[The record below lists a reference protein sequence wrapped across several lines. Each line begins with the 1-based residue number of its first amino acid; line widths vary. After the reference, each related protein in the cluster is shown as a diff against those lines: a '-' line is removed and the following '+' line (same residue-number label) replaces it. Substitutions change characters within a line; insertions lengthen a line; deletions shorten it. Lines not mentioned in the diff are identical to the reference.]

1 MWSSI
6 IDTVK
11 SRLGLDNSENN
22 TKLDNSGNRKQS
34 ILTGKV
40 NYNNTGWRKDKAS
53 QASLQEDISKG
64 RTVNITAP
72 QSSRYS
78 FDDSEG
84 VFDSKGVADLVSGKK
99 DADDFKET
107 SVDST
112 AVETIGYN
120 PKNGNLDIQYTSGN
134 KKYRYPNVPPEVVTE
149 FLDSP
154 SKGKYLYYV
163 IRPEYS
169 TTLNKE
175 V

>member
-1 MWSSI
+1 MKMVWNSI
-6 IDTVK
+6 IDAVK
-11 SRLGLDNSENN
+11 SRLGLDNSKNN
-22 TKLDNSGNRKQS
+22 TKLDNSGNRRQS
-34 ILTGKV
+34 VLTGKV

-64 RTVNITAP
+64 RTVNISAP

-78 FDDSEG
+78 FD
-84 VFDSKGVADLVSGKK
+84 SKGIADLASGNKT
-99 DADDFKET
+99 ADDYKET
-107 SVDST
+107 SVAST
-112 AVETIGYN
+112 AVKTIDYN
-120 PKNGNLDIQYTSGN
+120 SKNGNLDIQYTSGN

-169 TTLNKE
+169 TAKK
-175 V
+175 

>member
-6 IDTVK
+6 INAVK

-34 ILTGKV
+34 ILTGEV
-40 NYNNTGWRKDKAS
+40 SYNNTGWRKDKAS

-64 RTVNITAP
+64 RAISVSAP

-78 FDDSEG
+78 FD
-84 VFDSKGVADLVSGKK
+84 SKGIADLASGKK

-107 SVDST
+107 AVSST
-112 AVETIGYN
+112 AVRSIDYN
-120 PKNGNLDIQYTSGN
+120 PKNGNLDIQYTSGS

-154 SKGKYLYYV
+154 SKGKYLYYE
-163 IRPEYS
+163 IAPKYS
-169 TTLNKE
+169 TAKK
-175 V
+175 

>member
-6 IDTVK
+6 IDAVK
-11 SRLGLDNSENN
+11 SRLGLDNSKNN
-22 TKLDNSGNRKQS
+22 KKLDNSGNRRQS
-34 ILTGKV
+34 VLTGKV

-78 FDDSEG
+78 FD
-84 VFDSKGVADLVSGKK
+84 SKGIADLTSGKK
-99 DADDFKET
+99 TADDYKET
-107 SVDST
+107 SVAST
-112 AVETIGYN
+112 AVRTIDYN

-169 TTLNKE
+169 TAKK
-175 V
+175 

>member
-6 IDTVK
+6 IDAVK
-11 SRLGLDNSENN
+11 LRLGLDNSENN

-34 ILTGKV
+34 ALTGKV
-40 NYNNTGWRKDKAS
+40 SYNNTGWRKDKAS

-64 RTVNITAP
+64 KTVNISAP
-72 QSSRYS
+72 QSSRFS
-78 FDDSEG
+78 
-84 VFDSKGVADLVSGKK
+84 FDSKGIADLRTGKK

-107 SVDST
+107 AVSST
-112 AVETIGYN
+112 AVRSIDYN

-154 SKGKYLYYV
+154 SKGKYLYYE
-163 IRPEYS
+163 IAPKYS
-169 TTLNKE
+169 INK
-175 V
+175 

>member
-1 MWSSI
+1 MVWSSI
-6 IDTVK
+6 IDAVK
-11 SRLGLDNSENN
+11 SRLGLDNSKNN

-64 RTVNITAP
+64 RTVNVSAP

-78 FDDSEG
+78 FD
-84 VFDSKGVADLVSGKK
+84 SKGIADLASGKK
-99 DADDFKET
+99 TADDYKET

-112 AVETIGYN
+112 AVKTIDYN

-134 KKYRYPNVPPEVVTE
+134 KKYRFPNVPPEVVTE

-169 TTLNKE
+169 TAKK
-175 V
+175 

>member
-1 MWSSI
+1 MVWSSI

-11 SRLGLDNSENN
+11 SRLGLDNSKNN

-40 NYNNTGWRKDKAS
+40 SYNNTGWRKDKAS

-64 RTVNITAP
+64 RTINISAP

-78 FDDSEG
+78 FD
-84 VFDSKGVADLVSGKK
+84 SKGIADLASGEKN
-99 DADDFKET
+99 ADDYKET
-107 SVDST
+107 SVAST
-112 AVETIGYN
+112 AVKTIGYN

-134 KKYRYPNVPPEVVTE
+134 TKYRYPNVPPEVITE
-149 FLDSP
+149 FLNSP

-163 IRPEYS
+163 IRPKYS
-169 TTLNKE
+169 TAKR
-175 V
+175 

>member
-1 MWSSI
+1 MVWSSI
-6 IDTVK
+6 IDAVK
-11 SRLGLDNSENN
+11 TRLGLDNSKNN

-40 NYNNTGWRKDKAS
+40 SYNNTGWRKDKAS

-64 RTVNITAP
+64 KTVNISAP
-72 QSSRYS
+72 QSSRFS
-78 FDDSEG
+78 
-84 VFDSKGVADLVSGKK
+84 FDSKGIADLRTGKK

-107 SVDST
+107 AVSST
-112 AVETIGYN
+112 AVRSIGYN

-154 SKGKYLYYV
+154 SKGKYLYYE
-163 IRPEYS
+163 IAPKYS
-169 TTLNKE
+169 INK
-175 V
+175 

>member
-6 IDTVK
+6 INAVK

-64 RTVNITAP
+64 RTVNISAP

-78 FDDSEG
+78 FDSEG
-84 VFDSKGVADLVSGKK
+84 VFDSKGVADLDSRKK
-99 DADDFKET
+99 DADDFKEI

-134 KKYRYPNVPPEVVTE
+134 TKYRYPNVPPEVVTE

-163 IRPEYS
+163 IRPKYS
-169 TTLNKE
+169 TAKH
-175 V
+175 

>member
-6 IDTVK
+6 IDAVK
-11 SRLGLDNSENN
+11 SRLGLDNSKNN
-22 TKLDNSGNRKQS
+22 TKLDNSGNRKHS

-40 NYNNTGWRKDKAS
+40 SYNNTGWRKDKAS

-64 RTVNITAP
+64 RTVNISAP

-78 FDDSEG
+78 FD
-84 VFDSKGVADLVSGKK
+84 SKGI
-99 DADDFKET
+99 ADDYKET

-112 AVETIGYN
+112 AVRTISYN

-163 IRPEYS
+163 IRPKYS

>member
-1 MWSSI
+1 MVWNSI
-6 IDTVK
+6 IDAVK
-11 SRLGLDNSENN
+11 SRLGLDNSKNN
-22 TKLDNSGNRKQS
+22 TKLDKSGKRKQS

-64 RTVNITAP
+64 RTVNISAP

-78 FDDSEG
+78 FD
-84 VFDSKGVADLVSGKK
+84 SKGIADLASGMKT
-99 DADDFKET
+99 ADDYKET

-112 AVETIGYN
+112 AVRTIGYN

-169 TTLNKE
+169 TAKKE

>member
-6 IDTVK
+6 INAVK
-11 SRLGLDNSENN
+11 SRLGLDNSKNN

-64 RTVNITAP
+64 RTVNISAP

-78 FDDSEG
+78 FDSEG
-84 VFDSKGVADLVSGKK
+84 IADLASGKK
-99 DADDFKET
+99 TANDYKET

-163 IRPEYS
+163 IRPKYS

>member
-1 MWSSI
+1 MVWSSI
-6 IDTVK
+6 IDAVK
-11 SRLGLDNSENN
+11 TRLGLDNSKNN
-22 TKLDNSGNRKQS
+22 AKLDNSGNRKQS

-64 RTVNITAP
+64 KTVNISAP
-72 QSSRYS
+72 QSSRFS
-78 FDDSEG
+78 
-84 VFDSKGVADLVSGKK
+84 FDSKGIADLRTGKK

-107 SVDST
+107 AVSST
-112 AVETIGYN
+112 AVRSIDYN

-154 SKGKYLYYV
+154 SKGKYLYYE
-163 IRPEYS
+163 IAPKYS
-169 TTLNKE
+169 INK
-175 V
+175 

>member
-6 IDTVK
+6 INAVK
-11 SRLGLDNSENN
+11 SRLGLDNSKNN

-64 RTVNITAP
+64 RTVNISAP

-78 FDDSEG
+78 FDSEG
-84 VFDSKGVADLVSGKK
+84 IADLASGKK
-99 DADDFKET
+99 TADDYKET

-163 IRPEYS
+163 IRPKYS

>member
-6 IDTVK
+6 IDAVR

-34 ILTGKV
+34 ILTGEV
-40 NYNNTGWRKDKAS
+40 SYNNTGWRKDKAS

-64 RTVNITAP
+64 RTISVSAP

-78 FDDSEG
+78 FD
-84 VFDSKGVADLVSGKK
+84 SKGIADLASGKK
-99 DADDFKET
+99 TADDYKET
-107 SVDST
+107 SVSST
-112 AVETIGYN
+112 AVRSIDYN
-120 PKNGNLDIQYTSGN
+120 PKNGNLDIQYTSGS

-154 SKGKYLYYV
+154 SKGKYLYYE
-163 IRPEYS
+163 IRPKYS
-169 TTLNKE
+169 TAKK
-175 V
+175 

>member
-6 IDTVK
+6 INAVK
-11 SRLGLDNSENN
+11 SRLGLDDSKNIK
-22 TKLDNSGNRKQS
+22 KLNNSGNRKRS

-40 NYNNTGWRKDKAS
+40 NYNNTGWRKDKTS

-64 RTVNITAP
+64 RKVNITAP

-78 FDDSEG
+78 FD
-84 VFDSKGVADLVSGKK
+84 SKGIADLVSGKK
-99 DADDFKET
+99 TADDYEET
-107 SVDST
+107 AVSST
-112 AVETIGYN
+112 AVRTIGYN

-134 KKYRYPNVPPEVVTE
+134 KKYRYPDVPPEVVTE

-169 TTLNKE
+169 K
-175 V
+175 

>member
-6 IDTVK
+6 IDAVK

-78 FDDSEG
+78 FDSKS
-84 VFDSKGVADLVSGKK
+84 VVDSKGVADLVSGKK

-163 IRPEYS
+163 IRPKYS
-169 TTLNKE
+169 TAKK
-175 V
+175 

>member
-1 MWSSI
+1 MVWNSI
-6 IDTVK
+6 IDAVK

-34 ILTGKV
+34 ILTGEV

-78 FDDSEG
+78 FDDSED

-112 AVETIGYN
+112 AVESIGYN

-163 IRPEYS
+163 IRPKYS
-169 TTLNKE
+169 TAKQ
-175 V
+175 

>member
-1 MWSSI
+1 MVWSSI
-6 IDTVK
+6 IDAVK
-11 SRLGLDNSENN
+11 TRLGLDNSKNN
-22 TKLDNSGNRKQS
+22 EKLDNSGNRKQS

-64 RTVNITAP
+64 KTVSISAP
-72 QSSRYS
+72 QSSRFS
-78 FDDSEG
+78 
-84 VFDSKGVADLVSGKK
+84 FDSKGIADLRTGKK

-107 SVDST
+107 AVSST
-112 AVETIGYN
+112 AVRSIDYN

-154 SKGKYLYYV
+154 SKGKYLYYE
-163 IRPEYS
+163 IAPKYS
-169 TTLNKE
+169 INK
-175 V
+175 

>member
-1 MWSSI
+1 MKMVWSSI

-11 SRLGLDNSENN
+11 SRLGLDNSKNN
-22 TKLDNSGNRKQS
+22 TKLDNSGNRRQS

-64 RTVNITAP
+64 RTVNISAP

-78 FDDSEG
+78 FD
-84 VFDSKGVADLVSGKK
+84 SKGIADLASGKK
-99 DADDFKET
+99 TADDYKET

-112 AVETIGYN
+112 AVKTISYD
-120 PKNGNLDIQYTSGN
+120 PKNGNLDIQYTSG
-134 KKYRYPNVPPEVVTE
+134 KTKYRYPNVPPEVVTE

-154 SKGKYLYYV
+154 SKGKYLYYE
-163 IRPEYS
+163 IAPKYS
-169 TTLNKE
+169 TARK
-175 V
+175 

>member
-1 MWSSI
+1 MVWSSI
-6 IDTVK
+6 IDAVK
-11 SRLGLDNSENN
+11 SRLGLDNSKNN

-64 RTVNITAP
+64 RTVNISAP

-78 FDDSEG
+78 FD
-84 VFDSKGVADLVSGKK
+84 SKGIADLASGKK
-99 DADDFKET
+99 TADDYKET

-112 AVETIGYN
+112 AVKTISYD
-120 PKNGNLDIQYTSGN
+120 PKNGNLDIQYTSGD

-169 TTLNKE
+169 TAKKE

>member
-6 IDTVK
+6 IDSVK

-34 ILTGKV
+34 ILTGEV

-64 RTVNITAP
+64 RTVNISAP
-72 QSSRYS
+72 QSSR
-78 FDDSEG
+78 FPGFRE
-84 VFDSKGVADLVSGKK
+84 FPE

-107 SVDST
+107 AVSST
-112 AVETIGYN
+112 AVRTIGYN
-120 PKNGNLDIQYTSGN
+120 PKNGNLDIQYTSGS

-154 SKGKYLYYV
+154 SKGKYLYYE
-163 IRPEYS
+163 IAPKYS
-169 TTLNKE
+169 TAKK
-175 V
+175 